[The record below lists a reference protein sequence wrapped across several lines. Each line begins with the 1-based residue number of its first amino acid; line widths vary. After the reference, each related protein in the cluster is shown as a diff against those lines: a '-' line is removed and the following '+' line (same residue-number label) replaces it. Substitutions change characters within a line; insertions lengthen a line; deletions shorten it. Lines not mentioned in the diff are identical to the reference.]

1 MERRTTEKKYYVVY
15 ELDKSLLWTAHTIV
29 GKTPVGWETKA
40 IQGFLPP
47 MTARQLCDYFG
58 VEYSTIYPDRSHLQT
73 RINRALK
80 AIAFHSGEYKENR
93 VVLRLAIDT
102 RLCSHCKRPVCKSL
116 VDGCPFECLHCDE
129 NLMNFE
135 TIRADKNES

>member
-58 VEYSTIYPDRSHLQT
+58 VEYSTIYPD
-73 RINRALK
+73 NRALK

-93 VVLRLAIDT
+93 VALRLAIDT
-102 RLCSHCKRPVCKSL
+102 RLCSRCKNPVCKSL
-116 VDGCPFECLHCDE
+116 VDGYPFECLHCDE

-135 TIRADKNES
+135 TIRTDK